1 MELHHLRYFVAVA
14 EERHFGRAAQRLHVT
29 QPPVS
34 QRVKDLENEL
44 GLQLLERNTQGVL
57 LTEAGAVLLEHA
69 RNVLREV
76 DSATLAMQR
85 IRRGPLGELRVGL
98 PPDTELPT
106 LRTIIDTFAASMPD
120 VLLRISELTTNDS
133 ISRLRGGEVDV
144 AVVRRPVDGV
154 GLESSDVV
162 ACPMGVWISRKNRLA
177 EQPSIHLSELKDSP
191 LVIFQRSMAPAV
203 YDQILIACR
212 DAGFLPATI
221 HHVRSRSFAW
231 GLVETDLGVHLN
243 SGSIEAP
250 AESVVFKPLEGDPL
264 AWHSSVMWMPR
275 RRTDVT
281 DAFVA
286 AAIRGLVAGGYRH
299 TDPTT

>member
-34 QRVKDLENEL
+34 QRVKDLESEL
-44 GLQLLERNTQGVL
+44 GLQLLERTTQGVR
-57 LTEAGAVLLEHA
+57 LTEAGAILLEHA

-85 IRRGPLGELRVGL
+85 IRRGPLGELRVGM

-106 LRTIIDTFAASMPD
+106 LRTIIETLTDEMPD

-133 ISRLRGGEVDV
+133 LSRLRSGEIDI

-162 ACPMGVWISRKNRLA
+162 VCPMGVWISRKNPLA
-177 EQPSIHLSELKDSP
+177 ERNSIHLSELKDSP
-191 LVIFQRSMAPAV
+191 LVIFHRSMAPAV

-212 DAGFLPATI
+212 DAGFLPATV

-231 GLVETDLGVHLN
+231 GLVETDLGVHFN

-250 AESVVFKPLEGDPL
+250 ADSVVFKPLDGDPL

-281 DAFVA
+281 DAFVTA
-286 AAIRGLVAGGYRH
+286 ALRGLAAGGYEY
-299 TDPTT
+299 TEPAS